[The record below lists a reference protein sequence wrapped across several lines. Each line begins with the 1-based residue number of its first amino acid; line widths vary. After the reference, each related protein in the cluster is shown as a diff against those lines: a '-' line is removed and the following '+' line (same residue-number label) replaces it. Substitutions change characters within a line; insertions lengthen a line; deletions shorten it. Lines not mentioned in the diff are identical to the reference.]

1 MDTDCNIIIDPYN
14 QNKLC
19 ALVSFPTSEPVKVS
33 YVVRGKTNSTSFT
46 WSASDYTDSPQ
57 ISIVGL
63 YANHLNHIDITTL
76 SLSGNTDNFTIEIS
90 TQGQDYGDTPLNL
103 TINILDQTLADN
115 TLGQGWFVTSEWNG
129 YDINGDLRITGLYP
143 WMYGNLKIID
153 NSLWSALA
161 SETYDPEKH
170 AFAPHLYNF
179 NLMGKVAQTLTA
191 PEGFGF
197 HHDITTDHN
206 GNLYVLGSVLDNWS
220 DTQKLECI
228 IYKYAIASGELLWQ
242 RDYSNEFMHATVLD
256 NTDTNDVHFNSLEY
270 IPQTNQLM
278 VNSRSTCT
286 IIGLNIETGDP
297 EWMIDNPEFP
307 TLNANIN
314 LSVKNPDNF
323 KYPNGEH
330 AVFITNNDK
339 YADYQGENKFVI
351 SMFNNNSCADE
362 NGNELVRLI
371 ESEPV
376 AYTAAE
382 LDSLPTIFAVDLN
395 EKTVQRLDQFTFP
408 GQRSELTSS
417 VFETGENYCVYF
429 GAEQS
434 FFVFDT
440 DNTTG
445 VSIFAIDTGLGYRGR
460 IFSYDELRSLI

>member
-1 MDTDCNIIIDPYN
+1 
-14 QNKLC
+14 
-19 ALVSFPTSEPVKVS
+19 
-33 YVVRGKTNSTSFT
+33 
-46 WSASDYTDSPQ
+46 
-57 ISIVGL
+57 
-63 YANHLNHIDITTL
+63 
-76 SLSGNTDNFTIEIS
+76 
-90 TQGQDYGDTPLNL
+90 
-103 TINILDQTLADN
+103 
-115 TLGQGWFVTSEWNG
+115 
-129 YDINGDLRITGLYP
+129 
-143 WMYGNLKIID
+143 
-153 NSLWSALA
+153 
-161 SETYDPEKH
+161 
-170 AFAPHLYNF
+170 
-179 NLMGKVAQTLTA
+179 
-191 PEGFGF
+191 
-197 HHDITTDHN
+197 
-206 GNLYVLGSVLDNWS
+206 
-220 DTQKLECI
+220 
-228 IYKYAIASGELLWQ
+228 
-242 RDYSNEFMHATVLD
+242 
-256 NTDTNDVHFNSLEY
+256 
-270 IPQTNQLM
+270 M

-297 EWMIDNPEFP
+297 EWIIDNPEFP
-307 TLNANIN
+307 TLNADIN

-339 YADYQGENKFVI
+339 YAAYQGDNKFVI

-382 LDSLPTIFAVDLN
+382 LNSLPTIFAVDLN
-395 EKTVQRLDQFTFP
+395 EKTVQRLDQFAFP